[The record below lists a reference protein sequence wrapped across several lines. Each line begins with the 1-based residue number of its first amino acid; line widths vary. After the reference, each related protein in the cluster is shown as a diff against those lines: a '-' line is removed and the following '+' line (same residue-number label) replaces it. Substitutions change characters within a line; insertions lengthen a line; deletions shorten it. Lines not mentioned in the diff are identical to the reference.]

1 MDYQLWS
8 KHFGIRDSNK
18 TFLLFQIVVLLAL
31 VAFAAAGHIDHSH
44 YAHAEPAYVQHY
56 AHAEP
61 AYHHD
66 HHGHHEEVDYHA
78 HPKYDFAYGVHDAHT
93 GDVKE
98 QVESRDGD
106 AVHGS
111 YSVVDPDGYKRT
123 VEYTADD
130 HNGFNA
136 VVKREPIYNH
146 HH

>member
-1 MDYQLWS
+1 M
-8 KHFGIRDSNK
+8 
-18 TFLLFQIVVLLAL
+18 LAL
-31 VAFAAAGHIDHSH
+31 AALATAGHVDHH

-56 AHAEP
+56 AHTEP
-61 AYHHD
+61 AYHHAQPAY
-66 HHGHHEEVDYHA
+66 HHVEPAYHHVKEEVDYHA
-78 HPKYDFAYGVHDAHT
+78 HPKYDFSYGVHDAHT

-98 QVESRDGD
+98 QTESRDGD

-136 VVKREPIYNH
+136 VVKREPLYH
-146 HH
+146 HHH

>member
-1 MDYQLWS
+1 M
-8 KHFGIRDSNK
+8 
-18 TFLLFQIVVLLAL
+18 L
-31 VAFAAAGHIDHSH
+31 VIFAAAGHIGHHH
-44 YAHAEPAYVQHY
+44 YAHAEPAYTQHY
-56 AHAEP
+56 IHAEP
-61 AYHHD
+61 SYEHHAIKED
-66 HHGHHEEVDYHA
+66 VDYHA
-78 HPKYDFAYGVHDAHT
+78 HPKYEFAYGVHDAHT

-136 VVKREPIYNH
+136 VVKREPLYKH